1 MPPHATPVDPP
12 LTSGSLAPA
21 AFLFK
26 QQSLEQDNIYVTKFK
41 SSQAA
46 FLSMAVSSLYSDDI
60 NGHQIST
67 Q

>member
-46 FLSMAVSSLYSDDI
+46 FLSMAVS
-60 NGHQIST
+60 
-67 Q
+67 